1 MEPSK
6 VCKKFYI
13 IVFIYMFK
21 TQNLMRIVS
30 ALDKILDLIYF
41 NRVAVCD
48 KQDIFSSQMMQSNI
62 RVLIQCVWHKTSHE
76 RDSTHAILHNIE
88 FPQSDIYD
96 SSRRDIGPRDSTQR
110 VRVASMTTVI

>member
-6 VCKKFYI
+6 GCKTFYV

-30 ALDKILDLIYF
+30 ALDKILVLIYF

-48 KQDIFSSQMMQSNI
+48 KQEAIFSSQMMQSNI
-62 RVLIQCVWHKTSHE
+62 RVLIQCV
-76 RDSTHAILHNIE
+76 
-88 FPQSDIYD
+88 
-96 SSRRDIGPRDSTQR
+96 
-110 VRVASMTTVI
+110 